1 MRKYR
6 HYNNAMQTNDVF
18 SRVNKIFTFWSTENG
33 QTFSVLH
40 IVTKKWIGLVL
51 SLVQRNM
58 IIGCCSNYRTA
69 TRCFLA
75 SDFTLRAYATNAKQQ
90 SANEVY
96 LEILYPS
103 ITIPSVAG
111 SFLNVPLTRFLTY
124 AERMWAG
131 K

>member
-40 IVTKKWIGLVL
+40 IVTKKMDWACIVTCATQHDNWLLLQL
-51 SLVQRNM
+51 SHSDTM
-58 IIGCCSNYRTA
+58 
-69 TRCFLA
+69 FLA
-75 SDFTLRAYATNAKQQ
+75 SDFTLRAYAANTKQQ
-90 SANEVY
+90 SANVAY